1 MRLACLTEDGDYV
14 DIASAIVREPLVVR
28 ALLTDAL
35 FQCQAQLPDSLDYLR
50 TEQAIRDYLQHF
62 QGEQERYV
70 KSYVLCRT
78 LDQRIQKTPRADII
92 YQSFHYGGPLALVG
106 IFYATLD
113 AHRNPRNRETLDF
126 FLNKASSES
135 KLELIKRTSTFPCN
149 SSVGSWLQRIFKKIE
164 PDSQTL
170 AYILR
175 GLGAVNI
182 PKELF
187 RLVRMASFT
196 WGPDGEIR
204 TVTPR
209 IIPLIQEE
217 QIFEPALRNLEN
229 RSDET
234 VWTAEAAKIVIH
246 AFPKHSN
253 IEPAEY
259 HLLPQ
264 ILNPRVMALFDSACL
279 IQLSEVGL
287 SASNFGE
294 RLWKYNAV
302 TIATEAAN
310 ILGEDSA
317 DRALLLALAN
327 VRKASLALLYED
339 PGKWQAKSISFPNY
353 DDRSSAFSSKLLIV
367 KAREDVGFNAI
378 ASASEHLMNFKP
390 TWNGTLSTLRKS
402 QNRRVAF
409 MRAKILRFE
418 GRFREAYEILITL
431 APPDSSVA
439 SLLAGVLCELGQ
451 CDHAIQELNQQL
463 TITRHPKSVTR
474 VRLALANAYLMK
486 CMQVFQGQG
495 RRLDWRSLQASR
507 DIYED
512 LRAHPFPA
520 TYFGKIDHLSTLM
533 GLAIADHLNGQVDN
547 ALKAWQAA
555 LAASQAFL
563 LTGYTDMIQAYST
576 SELQIRRGASAQ
588 ADVLGNYAKALFAK
602 TGRQYH
608 FAGIG
613 SFWPDILN
621 SWYAASGRQP
631 VIPPRRGE

>member
-14 DIASAIVREPLVVR
+14 DISSAIVREPLVVR

-50 TEQAIRDYLQHF
+50 TEQAIRDCLQQF
-62 QGEQERYV
+62 QGDQERYV
-70 KSYVLCRT
+70 RSYVLSRT
-78 LDQRIQKTPRADII
+78 LDHRIQQTPRADII

-106 IFYATLD
+106 VFYATLD

-126 FLNKASSES
+126 FLHKASSES

-149 SSVGSWLQRIFKKIE
+149 SSVASWLQRILEKLE

-175 GLGAVNI
+175 GLGLDRNVA
-182 PKELF
+182 ELLLQ
-187 RLVRMASFT
+187 R
-196 WGPDGEIR
+196 P
-204 TVTPR
+204 
-209 IIPLIQEE
+209 
-217 QIFEPALRNLEN
+217 
-229 RSDET
+229 DET

-264 ILNPRVMALFDSACL
+264 ILNPRVMALFDSAYL

-294 RLWKYNAV
+294 RLWKNMAV
-302 TIATEAAN
+302 TIATEAAS
-310 ILGEDSA
+310 ILGADSA

-327 VRKASLALLYED
+327 IRKASLALLYEA
-339 PGKWQAKSISFPNY
+339 PGEWQAKSISFPIY
-353 DDRSSAFSSKLLIV
+353 DD
-367 KAREDVGFNAI
+367 
-378 ASASEHLMNFKP
+378 
-390 TWNGTLSTLRKS
+390 
-402 QNRRVAF
+402 
-409 MRAKILRFE
+409 
-418 GRFREAYEILITL
+418 
-431 APPDSSVA
+431 
-439 SLLAGVLCELGQ
+439 
-451 CDHAIQELNQQL
+451 
-463 TITRHPKSVTR
+463 
-474 VRLALANAYLMK
+474 RLALANAYLMK

-495 RRLDWRSLQASR
+495 QGLDWRSLQASR
-507 DIYED
+507 DIYQD

-520 TYFGKIDHLSTLM
+520 TYFGKIDHLSVLM

-547 ALKAWQAA
+547 ALRAWQAA
-555 LAASQAFL
+555 LAASQALL

-576 SELQIRRGASAQ
+576 SELQIRRGAGTQ
-588 ADVLGNYAKALFAK
+588 ADVLGNYAKALFAR

-608 FAGIG
+608 FTGIG

-621 SWYAASGRQP
+621 IWYAASGRQP